1 MVKDKEVI
9 NSLICIPSFFLC
21 DSLFSS
27 SILNSTGQC
36 TNVLNHVLIN
46 REVVIKEIIIIIITA
61 DKKGV
66 CEGGVGHCVF
76 TREKTASWL
85 STAHGTV
92 EEEHKPR

>member
-9 NSLICIPSFFLC
+9 NSQICIPSFFLS

-46 REVVIKEIIIIIITA
+46 REVVIKEIIIIIITE
-61 DKKGV
+61 DKKG
-66 CEGGVGHCVF
+66 
-76 TREKTASWL
+76 
-85 STAHGTV
+85 
-92 EEEHKPR
+92 